1 MASGRSRTFRQDDAS
16 SSPRQSVGSG
26 SHHGPRNPWRAHAPF
41 RQAMARHNRHFVPT
55 AVFDLSANCRQ
66 IARQTPVCPG
76 SAHYL
81 LNLVCEALY
90 REHRPPH

>member
-1 MASGRSRTFRQDDAS
+1 
-16 SSPRQSVGSG
+16 
-26 SHHGPRNPWRAHAPF
+26 
-41 RQAMARHNRHFVPT
+41 MARHNRHFVPT